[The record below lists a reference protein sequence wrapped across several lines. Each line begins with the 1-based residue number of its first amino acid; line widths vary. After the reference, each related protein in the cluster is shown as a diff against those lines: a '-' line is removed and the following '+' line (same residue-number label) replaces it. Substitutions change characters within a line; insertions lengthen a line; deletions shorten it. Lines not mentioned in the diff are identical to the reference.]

1 MALKAALLYHETMNF
16 KLSAPYKPTGDQPQA
31 IEKLVASLRAKN
43 RHQTLVGVTGS
54 GKTFTVA
61 NVIERVQRPTLVIS
75 HNKTLAAQLY
85 QELKEFF
92 PENSVH
98 YFVSYYDYYQPEAYI
113 PQTDTYIE
121 KDAQINDLIDSLR
134 HAATA
139 SILTRPDTI
148 IVASV
153 SCIYGLGNPAE
164 YERASTEIKVGQK
177 LAPRELAKTL
187 ILLQYGRNDFD
198 PRRGE
203 FRVRAD
209 SIEITSPSNEEVVQI
224 EFEKNSIR
232 SISTRKPSLES
243 SPRLIPSVRLFPA
256 KHFVPPQKK
265 FDIALRNIRAELK
278 ERIEYFKKN
287 EKPLEAER
295 IEQKTRY
302 DLEMMK
308 EMGYAPGI
316 ENYSRHLDF
325 REAGEPP
332 FTLLDY
338 FRYKFPDFL
347 TVIDES
353 HASVPQIRGMYAG
366 DRSRKETLIEHGFR
380 LPSAL
385 DNRPLQFSEFSEK
398 IGQIVYVSATP
409 AQYELEKSAG
419 NIAEQV
425 IRPTGLLDPVI
436 EVRPTAG
443 QIKDVIAEIKK
454 RVARKER
461 ALVLSLTKRLA
472 EDIADYLKEN
482 GIKTEY
488 IHADVETLER
498 PEILKRLRQ
507 GDFDA
512 LVGINL
518 LREGLDLPE
527 VSFIAI
533 LDADKE
539 GFLRNDTTLLQI
551 IGRAARHIHGSV
563 ILYGDTVTGSMK
575 RAIET
580 TNRRHEIQER
590 YNAEHGLTPTQIV
603 KSIKKT
609 LLEDIGETPGM
620 VSAHEERDDV
630 PESSLGKKRMIAA
643 LEREMKKAAKDM
655 NFELAAKIRDR
666 IERFKK

>member
-1 MALKAALLYHETMNF
+1 MNF